1 MASATAKS
9 AATAKPAATARPVAT
24 PTRTPTAAPTAKAAT
39 PAPLAAAVIAQLDLD
54 KFDDFVASALKSY
67 AVPGAAVAVIAG
79 DEVLLAEGY
88 GVRQLGE
95 SAAVD
100 ADTRFQLGSASHFL
114 LAGAAAALAD
124 AGLLEL
130 NRPVAEYLPEFDLYD
145 SYAGDN
151 TTLRDLLA
159 HRTGLPAYTGDLLD
173 KMGLDRSAA
182 LAQLQYLPPAISF
195 RGQEGFSNLGIFAA
209 GEVMAAAD
217 EQPWEEIVAER
228 LFEPLAMTRASG
240 YYDALLEDENVAAA
254 HYDAGAGVAVGDWA
268 DLPVLGA
275 SGQTVATL
283 ADLTNW
289 MRMLLADGE
298 LDGEP
303 VLTAESAQ
311 ELYAPAMV
319 GGDGGPL
326 QDPLGAGCLGCT
338 TYYFR
343 GHRIVEAAGAVPG
356 SRALLLLAPDD
367 DLGLVV
373 LANRNLTALP
383 EAVRGEFLEQSFG
396 GVDRNLQ
403 ADARELEKR
412 WREQAAPPAPPADP
426 FEPTLALTGYA
437 GEFANDF
444 YGAWTVTSVLGVD
457 RLEVAAG
464 LNSFPGD
471 LLPFDGDTFL
481 LTWRDPGAG
490 SDLLTFTISEDGAV
504 TGFTSTA
511 YGDFTRTA
519 P

>member
-1 MASATAKS
+1 M
-9 AATAKPAATARPVAT
+9 
-24 PTRTPTAAPTAKAAT
+24 
-39 PAPLAAAVIAQLDLD
+39 
-54 KFDDFVASALKSY
+54 
-67 AVPGAAVAVIAG
+67 PGAAVAVIAG

-130 NRPVAEYLPEFDLYD
+130 DRPVVEYLPEFDLYD

-275 SGQTVATL
+275 SGQTVAAL

-289 MRMLLADGE
+289 ARMLLAGGEFDGE
-298 LDGEP
+298 Q
-303 VLTAESAQ
+303 VLAAETVQ
-311 ELYAPAMV
+311 DLLAPAI
-319 GGDGGPL
+319 GGGGGGPL
-326 QDPLGAGCLGCT
+326 QEPLGARCPGCT
-338 TYYFR
+338 TYYYR
-343 GHRIVEAAGAVPG
+343 GHRIVEVAGAVPG

-481 LTWRDPGAG
+481 HTWRDPGAG
-490 SDLLTFTISEDGAV
+490 SDLITFVISEDGAV